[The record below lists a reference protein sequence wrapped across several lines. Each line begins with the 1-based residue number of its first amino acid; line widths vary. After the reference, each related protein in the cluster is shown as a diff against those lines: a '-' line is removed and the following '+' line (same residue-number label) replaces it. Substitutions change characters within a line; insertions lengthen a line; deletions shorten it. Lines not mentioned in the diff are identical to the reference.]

1 MFEYEDIKQLARE
14 TGCKVTDLTVLA
26 PGNDPFYAG
35 VPFRRQRAEWFA
47 ELWERFGFQHGVHLR
62 RIHYVLVSQP
72 EPIRWPNGK
81 PYENTENDWTVLDTA
96 SLAARYLGLIP
107 PDVLVDRR
115 NPAPLILAGSSFSPE
130 PAIFLTGAAI
140 DIDLPSEFPVSGLA
154 LTGFGRGQDYL
165 VEVWAEKSTMNDI
178 LGPLAHRFGFNLVT
192 GVGEMSETATRLA
205 VERAVEANKPMR
217 ILYVSDFDPAGRSM
231 PVAVARKIEHKLYA
245 AGIDADITLQPIVLT
260 PEQCAEYELPRT
272 PIKGTEKR
280 AARFEYRFGSGATEL
295 DALEA
300 LHPGKL
306 AEIIESEVTRY
317 IDPTLTS
324 RVGAA
329 ESGIY
334 RTIRSIE
341 GGLRERYAEEIEG
354 MSDRYDS
361 LLAEAAEIESD
372 ASDLW
377 DRMDD
382 NLREEKPEINVAMI
396 PSPRDP
402 DPVEEPLYDAGRD
415 YFEQLDHYHAWQRR

>member
-1 MFEYEDIKQLARE
+1 MFEYEDIKKLARE
-14 TGCKVTDLTVLA
+14 VGCKVTDLTVLA
-26 PGNDPFYAG
+26 SGNDPFYAG
-35 VPFRRQRAEWFA
+35 VPSRRERAEWFA
-47 ELWERFGFQHGVHLR
+47 ELWDRFGFQHGVHLR

-72 EPIRWPNGK
+72 EPILWPNGE
-81 PYENTENDWTVLDTA
+81 PYENTENNWTVLDTA

-107 PDVLVDRR
+107 PDVLIDRR
-115 NPAPLILAGSSFSPE
+115 NPAPVIRAEFSSSPV
-130 PAIFLTGAAI
+130 PSIYLTGAAI
-140 DIDLPSEFPVSGLA
+140 DIDLPSEFPVSGLGLA
-154 LTGFGRGQDYL
+154 DFHRDQDFL

-205 VERAVEANKPMR
+205 VERAVDADKPMR

-231 PVAVARKIEHKLYA
+231 PVAVARKIEHKLYT

-260 PEQCAEYELPRT
+260 PEQCAEFELPRT
-272 PIKGTEKR
+272 PIKGTERR

-306 AEIIESEVTRY
+306 AEIIESEVIRY
-317 IDPTLTS
+317 IDPTLSS

-341 GGLRERYAEEIEG
+341 DGLRERYAEEIEG

-361 LLAEAAEIESD
+361 LLAEANEIESD
-372 ASDLW
+372 AADLW
-377 DRMDD
+377 DRMDED
-382 NLREEKPEINVAMI
+382 LEKEQPKVDITMI
-396 PSPRDP
+396 PSPCDP
-402 DPVEEPLYDAGRD
+402 DPVEEPLYDAERD
-415 YFEQLDHYHAWQRR
+415 YFEQLDHYHEWQRR